1 MIVMDRDELID
12 RWIEPDRLRPGAD
25 EARLRQHGMHVWA
38 LVGHYQAIGGDAA
51 QVARDYRLPV
61 EAVEAALAYYQKHK
75 CLIDARLAA
84 NAA

>member
-1 MIVMDRDELID
+1 MEQDELID
-12 RWIEPDRLRPGAD
+12 RWIELDRRRPGPD
-25 EARLRQHGMHVWA
+25 EARLHQYGVHVWA
-38 LVGHYQAIGGDAA
+38 LVGHFQAIGGDAA
-51 QVARDYRLPV
+51 QVARDYHVPV